1 MRLVRATDE
10 PTRFGASAALL
21 LARLPPR
28 RRVRANEGGAVN
40 DRPCFACLA
49 AVVVG
54 IVLAFALIV
63 AVVFA

>member
-1 MRLVRATDE
+1 
-10 PTRFGASAALL
+10 
-21 LARLPPR
+21 
-28 RRVRANEGGAVN
+28 VN

-63 AVVFA
+63 AVVTA